1 MKETRRSFGKGYKG
15 QALTVGGDGIV
26 GTNTRFWE
34 VLDPIRL
41 VVLHRFIHARH
52 VAYAYKD

>member
-1 MKETRRSFGKGYKG
+1 MKENRRDFGKGYKRR
-15 QALTVGGDGIV
+15 ALAFDGDGII
-26 GTNTRFWE
+26 GTNTRFSE

-41 VVLHRFIHARH
+41 VVLHGFTHARH